1 MDEQG
6 GVSVVDHPVDAGS
19 TRARARGA
27 HALGA
32 PRVARRRPSAVDA
45 NPADTRPAS
54 GARPAPDA
62 QPAPDARPATPAL
75 PGATAGSAGDAP
87 SPPVDV
93 PWLQRVIGLVVLTIA
108 LSAAALLWVT
118 VGAGVPLEEHRPAET
133 TLLGFW
139 DVLYATEMP
148 TTRVLVAAVAFAV
161 LVAAGVALLERRIS
175 NRSRRS
181 ADVRTDPLAPKLVMA
196 RTRGVWAGPVTVTV
210 LIPAHN
216 EEASLPATIASLLTQ
231 SHRPERIVV
240 VADNCTDG
248 TVEVARRAGVEV
260 IESVG
265 NTQKKAGAL
274 NQALRQVLPGQGDN
288 DVVMIMDADTSL
300 DDGFLE
306 VAVARMTSDRA
317 LLAVGGLF
325 YGQEGFGMLGQL
337 QRNEYIRYGREMR
350 RRRGRVLVLTG
361 TASLFR
367 PLALRTVA
375 ESRGGALPGR
385 RGDVYDTAA
394 LTEDNELTLALKSL
408 GALMISP
415 EQCTVVTEVMPTWR
429 TLWAQRLRWQ
439 RGALENLGAYGTT
452 PKTFRY
458 WAQQLGIGYGV
469 IALFCYFALMALM
482 LLSSDGWIWFPFWM
496 GLGVLFAVERVV
508 TVWKGGWRA
517 RLLAVLMVP
526 ELLFDAFLDLVYV
539 KGVLDISLGREAGWK
554 HVQHAAPVGPDAAA
568 ALARAGVD
576 GPAPARPDAGG
587 GWAPGGASADGA
599 PGSAWFPAPAAA
611 RVPEPRP
618 RSAVEPPAPAPLT
631 ATVA

>member
-1 MDEQG
+1 MYRVPPRTGEGRPRTVIMDEYG
-6 GVSVVDHPVDAGS
+6 SVSVVDH
-19 TRARARGA
+19 
-27 HALGA
+27 
-32 PRVARRRPSAVDA
+32 AVDA
-45 NPADTRPAS
+45 HGTSVTWEHGHGAAHLEGVRDVPGTTTVPSPRPQLPSRRPPARTAPAGAGAPADAAVPAAPPAADDAAAPPADAPVLPPAPTADAPAAPAAQDRPA
-54 GARPAPDA
+54 
-62 QPAPDARPATPAL
+62 
-75 PGATAGSAGDAP
+75 
-87 SPPVDV
+87 DV
-93 PWLQRVIGLVVLTIA
+93 PWLQRLIGLVVLTIA

-118 VGAGVPLEEHRPAET
+118 VGAGIPLEEHRPAET

-139 DVLYATEMP
+139 HVLYATEVP

-161 LVAAGVALLERRIS
+161 LLASGVALLERRIS

-216 EEASLPATIASLLTQ
+216 EEASLPATIASLQTQ

-248 TVEVARRAGVEV
+248 TVAVARRAGVEV

-265 NTQKKAGAL
+265 NTKKKAGAL

-325 YGQEGFGMLGQL
+325 YGQEGAGMLGQL

-367 PLALRTVA
+367 PVALRTVA
-375 ESRGGALPGR
+375 ESRGVALPGTP
-385 RGDVYDTAA
+385 GDVYDTAA

-496 GLGVLFAVERVV
+496 GLGVLFTVERVV

-554 HVQHAAPVGPDAAA
+554 HVQHT
-568 ALARAGVD
+568 
-576 GPAPARPDAGG
+576 APAH
-587 GWAPGGASADGA
+587 
-599 PGSAWFPAPAAA
+599 
-611 RVPEPRP
+611 PEPRA
-618 RSAVEPPAPAPLT
+618 SVEPPPPAPAPSSPTTSSPATALT
-631 ATVA
+631 PTAA

>member
-1 MDEQG
+1 M
-6 GVSVVDHPVDAGS
+6 
-19 TRARARGA
+19 
-27 HALGA
+27 L
-32 PRVARRRPSAVDA
+32 
-45 NPADTRPAS
+45 
-54 GARPAPDA
+54 
-62 QPAPDARPATPAL
+62 
-75 PGATAGSAGDAP
+75 
-87 SPPVDV
+87 
-93 PWLQRVIGLVVLTIA
+93 
-108 LSAAALLWVT
+108 
-118 VGAGVPLEEHRPAET
+118 
-133 TLLGFW
+133 
-139 DVLYATEMP
+139 
-148 TTRVLVAAVAFAV
+148 AAVAFAV

-196 RTRGVWAGPVTVTV
+196 RTRGVYAGPVTVTV

-265 NTQKKAGAL
+265 NTKKKAGAL
-274 NQALRQVLPGQGDN
+274 NQALRRVLPRQGDN
-288 DVVMIMDADTSL
+288 DLVMIMDADTSL

-306 VAVARMTSDRA
+306 IAVARMTSDRA

-325 YGQEGFGMLGQL
+325 YGQDGAGMLGQL

-367 PLALRTVA
+367 PVALRTVA
-375 ESRGGALPGR
+375 ESRGSALPGT

-469 IALFCYFALMALM
+469 IALFCYFALMGLM

-496 GLGVLFAVERVV
+496 GLGLLFTVERVV

-554 HVQHAAPVGPDAAA
+554 HVVHAPAAQPAAAPSSGPLPVGPAS
-568 ALARAGVD
+568 ARASLSTS
-576 GPAPARPDAGG
+576 
-587 GWAPGGASADGA
+587 AS
-599 PGSAWFPAPAAA
+599 
-611 RVPEPRP
+611 
-618 RSAVEPPAPAPLT
+618 APAPLS